1 MYMIQGTIE
10 FSHYMGEREKENVIH
25 AVAASNADEAETKF
39 RAYYEAQTREYD
51 VYVSVL
57 SCNVF
62 EPIL

>member
-1 MYMIQGTIE
+1 MYTVRGTIE
-10 FSHYMGEREKENVIH
+10 FSHYMGEREKEKVIH

-39 RAYYEAQTREYD
+39 RAYYEAKTREHD

-57 SCNVF
+57 SCDVF